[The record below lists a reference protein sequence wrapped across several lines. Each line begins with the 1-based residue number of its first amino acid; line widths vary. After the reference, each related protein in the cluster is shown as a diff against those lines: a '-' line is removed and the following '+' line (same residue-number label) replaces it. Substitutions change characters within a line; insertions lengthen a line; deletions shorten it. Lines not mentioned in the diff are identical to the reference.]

1 MENKRAFRILAINPG
16 STSTK
21 IAVYENEVERHR
33 ESIEHPR
40 AEIDKYKAIAD
51 QYRMRKEAVLAFLRR
66 IGFAESDFDA
76 VVGRGGT
83 LPPVKSGAYRV
94 NELMIETLR
103 DRPQA
108 EHVSNLA
115 AMIAY
120 EIAQAAGIP
129 SYIYD
134 SVAVDELDDIA
145 RITGLAEIRRRSLS
159 HALNMRAAALR
170 TAVKLGKPYAD
181 LHLIVAHLG
190 GGITLS
196 LHRKGRMADI
206 VSDDEGTFSPERS
219 GGLPSLSLAD
229 LCFSGAYDKAGL
241 KKKCRGQG
249 GLVSLL
255 GTADAQEV
263 ERRIQAGDDRASLVY
278 SAMAYQIAK
287 GIGQLATVVDGRVDR
302 IILTGG
308 LAHSK
313 LLTEWIEKRVRF
325 IAPVEILPGENE
337 LESLALGALR
347 VLRGEETAYEFD
359 IR

>member
-1 MENKRAFRILAINPG
+1 
-16 STSTK
+16 
-21 IAVYENEVERHR
+21 
-33 ESIEHPR
+33 
-40 AEIDKYKAIAD
+40 
-51 QYRMRKEAVLAFLRR
+51 
-66 IGFAESDFDA
+66 
-76 VVGRGGT
+76 
-83 LPPVKSGAYRV
+83 
-94 NELMIETLR
+94 MIETLR

-170 TAVKLGKPYAD
+170 TAVKMGKPYAE

-229 LCFSGAYDKAGL
+229 LCFSGTYDKAGL

-263 ERRIQAGDDRASLVY
+263 ERRIQGGDDQARLVY

-287 GIGQLATVVDGRVDR
+287 GIGQLATVVDGQVDR

-308 LAHSK
+308 SGSFEAAYRMDREEDPVYRSRGDTAGRKRAGILGSGRPSRPPGRGDG
-313 LLTEWIEKRVRF
+313 LRVRHPLGRK
-325 IAPVEILPGENE
+325 APRNRP
-337 LESLALGALR
+337 
-347 VLRGEETAYEFD
+347 
-359 IR
+359 